1 MSDFVFVAS
10 RLVEPRPGWFVGP
23 IANVFGYVID
33 FLFNLVYSIG
43 PAHSLGITII
53 IMTIIFR
60 ALMMPMTI
68 KAQKSMMKMREI
80 KPELDKIQ
88 AKYGKTKDPEKLRKM
103 NQERSA
109 LMAKHD
115 ANPIKGCFPLLLQ
128 MPLFIGLNFIMR
140 QAFLYIG
147 RLRDLYYQISETIIS
162 YPNHLNVLIPERT
175 AGVQAAFDARELI
188 PPAMMENAAV
198 AENLVVNHGMSL
210 EQAREQA
217 GDFIHFSS
225 PEDLSRVIHRF
236 TPENWEWLST
246 QIPASYWNVIAN
258 LNEHRNAIETF
269 FGLSMIESSF
279 IDTSSVANF
288 FGSIFRWPS
297 ILIPILV
304 GVTMLMSSWLMQL
317 RTNDPNADERVK
329 LQMKMMLIFMPIM
342 MAAITFGLPAGV
354 GLFWITSQVF
364 QIVQDLI
371 LNKRAGIPLVLPFA
385 KKEE

>member
-23 IANVFGYVID
+23 IANLFGYVID
-33 FLFNLVYSIG
+33 FLFNIVYSIG

-147 RLRDLYYQISETIIS
+147 RLRDLYYQISEAIIN
-162 YPNHLNVLIPERT
+162 YPNYLNVIIPERVP
-175 AGVQAAFDARELI
+175 GVEAVFDARELI
-188 PPAMMENAAV
+188 PQAMLDN
-198 AENLVVNHGMSL
+198 
-210 EQAREQA
+210 AREAEILYMGGMPMDQVRERA
-217 GDFIHFSS
+217 GDFIHFG
-225 PEDLSRVIHRF
+225 EAADLSRVIHRF

-246 QIPASYWNVIAN
+246 QIPAAHWNIIAS
-258 LNEHRNAIETF
+258 LNEQRNAIETF

-279 IDTSSVANF
+279 IDTSSIANF

-304 GVTMLMSSWLMQL
+304 GITMFMSSWLMQL
-317 RTNDPNADERVK
+317 RTNDPNADERIK

-354 GLFWITSQVF
+354 GLFWITSQVY

-371 LNKRAGIPLVLPFA
+371 MNKRAGIPLVLPFA